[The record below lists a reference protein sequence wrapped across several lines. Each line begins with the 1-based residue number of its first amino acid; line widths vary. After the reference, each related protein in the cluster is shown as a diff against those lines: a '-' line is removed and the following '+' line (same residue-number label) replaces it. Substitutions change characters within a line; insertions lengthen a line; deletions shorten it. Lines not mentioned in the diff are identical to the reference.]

1 MFPTGRRTRAVD
13 RLSDAVDGP
22 RATSPWLVLV
32 ALGIALSEV
41 GVVMGGPWLPVAI
54 GGIILLE
61 GSVVGV
67 LRESGYVESSW
78 TPALAVGAGFS
89 LVGGLMVW
97 LTSVAVRGTAIDAAG
112 GTAVVASVGLW
123 LHET

>member
-13 RLSDAVDGP
+13 RLSGTVDGP
-22 RATSPWLVLV
+22 RTTSPWPVLV

-41 GVVMGGPWLPVAI
+41 GVVMGGSWLPVAI
-54 GGIILLE
+54 GGIVLLE

-67 LRESGYVESSW
+67 LRESGYVESAW
-78 TPALAVGAGFS
+78 TPALVVGAGFS

-97 LTSVAVRGTAIDAAG
+97 LTSVDVRGTAIAAAG

>member
-13 RLSDAVDGP
+13 RLSGAVDGP
-22 RATSPWLVLV
+22 RTTSPWPVFV

-41 GVVMGGPWLPVAI
+41 GVVMGGSWLPVAI
-54 GGIILLE
+54 GGIVLLE

-67 LRESGYVESSW
+67 LRETGYVDSTSRP
-78 TPALAVGAGFS
+78 TFALGAGF
-89 LVGGLMVW
+89 LLIGGLLVR
-97 LTSVAVRGTAIDAAG
+97 LTSVDVRGTAIAAAG